1 MAKSL
6 NEKRRH
12 IKEPLSDRIFLLI
25 VHLLLLFALVVT
37 LYPVIYIFSASI
49 SNPSAVN
56 SGEMWLLPID
66 ITWEGYKVLLENND
80 IWLGYYN
87 TIIYTVVGTS
97 INLLVTI
104 PGAYVLSRKDFQA
117 RDFVTKL
124 LIFTMFFS
132 GGLIPSYLLVT
143 GLGLNNTMWALI
155 LPGAASVYNVVV
167 TRTFFETNIP
177 DSLTEAA
184 FIDGASDFQIFGRIV
199 LPLSKPILAVMALFY
214 GVGHW
219 NQFFNAL
226 IYLDDREKYPLQ
238 MILREILVQQDLSS
252 NPSVGSMTSEQAQ
265 FIHSQKELSAILKY
279 GVMIVASVPVIMV
292 YPFIQKYFVQG
303 VMIGSIKG

>member
-12 IKEPLSDRIFLLI
+12 IKEPLSDRIFLFI
-25 VHLLLLFALVVT
+25 VHVLLLFALVVT
-37 LYPVIYIFSASI
+37 LYPIIYIFSASM

-56 SGEMWLLPID
+56 SGEMWLFPID
-66 ITWEGYKVLLENND
+66 ITWEGYKVLLANND

-87 TIIYTVVGTS
+87 TIIYTVVGTA

-117 RDFVTKL
+117 RGFVTKL

-219 NQFFNAL
+219 NEFFNAL
-226 IYLDDREKYPLQ
+226 IYLDDRKKYPLQ

-252 NPSVGSMTSEQAQ
+252 NPSVGSMTTEQAQ
-265 FIHSQKELSAILKY
+265 FLHSQKELSAILKY
-279 GVMIVASVPVIMV
+279 GVMIVASVPVIIV